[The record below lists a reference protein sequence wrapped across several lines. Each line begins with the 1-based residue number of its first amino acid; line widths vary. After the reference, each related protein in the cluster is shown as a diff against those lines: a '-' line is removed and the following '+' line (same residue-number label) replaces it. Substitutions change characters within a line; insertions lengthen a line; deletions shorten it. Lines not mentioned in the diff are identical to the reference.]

1 MKKFFTAV
9 CCLTALCTLP
19 AAAQQDMSADEILK
33 EMREMTVSQGDRDV
47 TGSIRTNRSK
57 EKISFGLA
65 ARGETLCFQ
74 YKEGDAWK
82 RFDVRIREKNAEL
95 AVVENGKAK
104 VMSASGYVQ
113 PIAGTD
119 LCYEDLSLRF
129 LYWRGGRV
137 IEDVSNA
144 RIKGRDCFIVE
155 VQNPQPKV
163 GQFTTVRMWLDK
175 ENGTAWQIDGYG
187 ADGKLRKRFSITSV
201 KKLSDGTWFFKEMK
215 IEVRDPQNPDR
226 TKALNYLTV
235 EDLPKK

>member
-1 MKKFFTAV
+1 MKTLRYIA
-9 CCLTALCTLP
+9 CCLALLC
-19 AAAQQDMSADEILK
+19 AAPLGAQEDMNADEILAG
-33 EMREMTVSQGDRDV
+33 MRDMTVSQGDKDV

-57 EKISFGLA
+57 TKVPFGLA
-65 ARGETLCFQ
+65 ARGETICYQ
-74 YKEGDAWK
+74 YKDGETWR
-82 RFDVRIREKNAEL
+82 RFDVRIREKNVEL
-95 AVVENGKAK
+95 AVVENGKAR
-104 VMSASGYVQ
+104 VLSPSGYVQ
-113 PIAGTD
+113 NIPGSD

-129 LYWRGGRV
+129 LYWKGGKV
-137 IEDVSNA
+137 ITDSSDS

-155 VQNPQPKV
+155 VRNPQPKV
-163 GQFTTVRMWLDK
+163 GQFATVRMWIDK

-215 IEVRDPQNPDR
+215 IEIRDPQNPDR

>member
-1 MKKFFTAV
+1 MKKFFTGL
-9 CCLTALCTLP
+9 CCLAALSFLP
-19 AAAQQDMSADEILK
+19 AAAQQDMTAEEILK

-57 EKISFGLA
+57 EKIPFGLA

-74 YKEGDAWK
+74 YKDGDAWK

-137 IEDVSNA
+137 LEDASNS

>member
-1 MKKFFTAV
+1 MKKFFTGL
-9 CCLTALCTLP
+9 CCLAALSFLP
-19 AAAQQDMSADEILK
+19 AAAQQDMTADEILK

-57 EKISFGLA
+57 EKIPFGLA

-74 YKEGDAWK
+74 YKDGDAWK

-104 VMSASGYVQ
+104 VMSAAGYVQ

-137 IEDVSNA
+137 LEDASNS

>member
-1 MKKFFTAV
+1 MKKIFASLL
-9 CCLTALCTLP
+9 CLAALSLTP
-19 AAAQQDMSADEILK
+19 ALSQEDATADEILSS
-33 EMREMTVSQGDRDV
+33 MREMTVSMGERDM

-57 EKISFGLA
+57 EKIPFGIA
-65 ARGETLCFQ
+65 ARGETICYQ
-74 YKEGDAWK
+74 YKQAGEWK
-82 RFDVRIREKNAEL
+82 RFDVRIREKNVDL
-95 AVVENGKAK
+95 AVVENGKAR
-104 VMSASGYVQ
+104 VMAPSGYVQ
-113 PIAGTD
+113 NIGGTD

-129 LYWRGGRV
+129 LYWRGGS
-137 IEDVSNA
+137 IITDSKDS

-155 VQNPQPKV
+155 VHNPQPST
-163 GQFTTVRMWLDK
+163 GQFAVVRMWIDK
-175 ENGTAWQIDGYG
+175 ENNTAWQIDGYG